1 LDALEWVGVIAA
13 CAAAGASLVTRDPR
27 LRAAAMVLALI
38 LAPMLIAGDVWD
50 TERFRELRDSP
61 AQLAALAVAAVVG
74 VAALTAL
81 ILRFPAAFPLLAFG
95 VLAFRIPVELGG
107 ETSNLLL
114 PLYLVIAAGVAAAAI
129 KSQSRDV
136 LRSRSLALESP
147 AEMLAR
153 FRVRRRAVGEGPTLP
168 QVAASVLPWLLAGF
182 LVLYALQSAYSSDL
196 SKATETAAFF
206 LVPFAVMLAL
216 LLEVRWTSNLLT
228 ALFAIVFAEGLLFVA
243 VGAVQ
248 FATRDLFW
256 NPTLISG
263 NEVHVYFR
271 VNSLFWDPNVF
282 GRYLILAV
290 LAATAYMV
298 WTERSERA
306 IAATVGCVVLIA
318 GLTLS
323 FSQSSIF
330 AVLAATAYMVW
341 TERSERAIA
350 ATVGCVVLI
359 AGLTLSFSQSS
370 IFALLAGLVALVALR
385 WGVRWALGV
394 GAALAIAAAATV
406 LAAGVEPTSSRSL
419 EVRSSGRVTLI
430 KGGVELARDRP
441 VWGYGSGSFQNEF
454 AQRYLDVDEP
464 EGGAISHSEPV
475 TVAAEQGGLG
485 LIVYGTLVVAGLV
498 ALLGAAPSIP
508 APRGALVA
516 CFVAMIVHSLGYAGF
531 ATDPATWA
539 LLALGIAFRGV
550 EPQPAELREPALAA
564 AV

>member
-1 LDALEWVGVIAA
+1 LAALEWVGLTAA

-27 LRAAAMVLALI
+27 LRAAAMVLALV
-38 LAPMLIAGDVWD
+38 LAPTLIAGDVWD

-61 AQLAALAVAAVVG
+61 AQLGALAVAAMVG
-74 VAALTAL
+74 VAALTAV

-114 PLYLVIAAGVAAAAI
+114 PLYLVIAAGVAATAFAAW
-129 KSQSRDV
+129 
-136 LRSRSLALESP
+136 
-147 AEMLAR
+147 
-153 FRVRRRAVGEGPTLP
+153 RRRGVWGHP
-168 QVAASVLPWLLAGF
+168 QPRDGGSGSGARRASDVAARVLPWLLAGF

-196 SKATETAAFF
+196 SKATETVAFF

-282 GRYLILAV
+282 GRYLMLAV

-306 IAATVGCVVLIA
+306 IAAA
-318 GLTLS
+318 
-323 FSQSSIF
+323 
-330 AVLAATAYMVW
+330 
-341 TERSERAIA
+341 
-350 ATVGCVVLI
+350 VGCVVLI

-370 IFALLAGLVALVALR
+370 IFALLAGLIALVALR
-385 WGVRWALGV
+385 WGVRWALGA
-394 GAALAIAAAATV
+394 GAVFAIGAVATV
-406 LAAGVEPTSSRSL
+406 LAAGVEPTSSHSL

-430 KGGVELARDRP
+430 KGGLELARDRP

-485 LIVYGTLVVAGLV
+485 LIVYGALVLTGLV
-498 ALLGAAPSIP
+498 ALLGAAPLIP

-516 CFVAMIVHSLGYAGF
+516 CFVAMIVHSLAYAGF
-531 ATDPATWA
+531 LSDPVTWG
-539 LLALGIAFRGV
+539 LLGVGLALARAPIPSPLAQRAARPAH
-550 EPQPAELREPALAA
+550 EPPAQTRVQAA
-564 AV
+564 

>member
-1 LDALEWVGVIAA
+1 
-13 CAAAGASLVTRDPR
+13 
-27 LRAAAMVLALI
+27 MVLALV
-38 LAPMLIAGDVWD
+38 LAPTLIAGDVWD
-50 TERFRELRDSP
+50 TERFRELRESP
-61 AQLAALAVAAVVG
+61 AQLGALAVAAVVG

-81 ILRFPAAFPLLAFG
+81 ILRFPAAFPMLAFG
-95 VLAFRIPVELGG
+95 VLAFRIPVDLGG

-114 PLYLVIAAGVAAAAI
+114 PLYLVIAAGVAATAIAAW
-129 KSQSRDV
+129 
-136 LRSRSLALESP
+136 
-147 AEMLAR
+147 
-153 FRVRRRAVGEGPTLP
+153 RRRRVWDHPEPRDGGRGSGARRASD
-168 QVAASVLPWLLAGF
+168 VAARVLPWLLAGF

-206 LVPFAVMLAL
+206 LIPFAVMLAL

-243 VGAVQ
+243 VGAIQ

-306 IAATVGCVVLIA
+306 IAAA
-318 GLTLS
+318 
-323 FSQSSIF
+323 
-330 AVLAATAYMVW
+330 
-341 TERSERAIA
+341 
-350 ATVGCVVLI
+350 VGCVVLI

-394 GAALAIAAAATV
+394 GAALAIATVATV
-406 LAAGVEPTSSRSL
+406 LAAGVEPTSSHSL

-441 VWGYGSGSFQNEF
+441 LWGYGSGSFQNEF

-485 LIVYGTLVVAGLV
+485 LIVYGTVVVAGLV
-498 ALLGAAPSIP
+498 ALLGAAPLIP

-516 CFVAMIVHSLGYAGF
+516 CFVAMIVHSLAYAGF
-531 ATDPATWA
+531 LIDPVTWG
-539 LLALGIAFRGV
+539 LLGVGLALARAPTPSPLAERASRPAP
-550 EPQPAELREPALAA
+550 EPPAQTRVQAA
-564 AV
+564 

>member
-1 LDALEWVGVIAA
+1 LDALEWVGLTAA

-27 LRAAAMVLALI
+27 LRAAAMVLALV
-38 LAPMLIAGDVWD
+38 LAPTLIAGDVWD

-61 AQLAALAVAAVVG
+61 AQLGALAVAAVVG

-107 ETSNLLL
+107 ETSNLLV

-129 KSQSRDV
+129 GAWTQP
-136 LRSRSLALESP
+136 ALEDALEGERP
-147 AEMLAR
+147 AGSSLPELAAR
-153 FRVRRRAVGEGPTLP
+153 
-168 QVAASVLPWLLAGF
+168 VLPWLLAGF

-306 IAATVGCVVLIA
+306 IAAA
-318 GLTLS
+318 
-323 FSQSSIF
+323 
-330 AVLAATAYMVW
+330 
-341 TERSERAIA
+341 
-350 ATVGCVVLI
+350 VGCVVLI

-441 VWGYGSGSFQNEF
+441 VLGYGSGSFQNEF
-454 AQRYLDVDEP
+454 AQRYLDVDQP

-475 TVAAEQGGLG
+475 TVAAEQGGVG
-485 LIVYGTLVVAGLV
+485 LIVYGALVLTGLV
-498 ALLGAAPSIP
+498 ALLGAAPLIP

-516 CFVAMIVHSLGYAGF
+516 CFVAMIVHSLAYAGF
-531 ATDPATWA
+531 LSDPVTWG
-539 LLALGIAFRGV
+539 LLGVGLALARAPHRSPLAKRASRPTT
-550 EPQPAELREPALAA
+550 EPPAQTRVQAA
-564 AV
+564 